1 MMGKTN
7 KFKRWFFE
15 KMNNIEKLLT
25 RLLKKKKKRVGTH
38 KQIKSEMKQKLQPKP
53 QKYKGS

>member
-1 MMGKTN
+1 VEINEIKTTKMMGKTN

-25 RLLKKKKKRVGTH
+25 RLLKKKKKEWAHTN
-38 KQIKSEMKQKLQPKP
+38 K
-53 QKYKGS
+53 